1 MAEIDVIRVNQA
13 MLNSLVLAQM
23 LIEVWDTIEE
33 AGYKPQRELKF
44 HLKGYKREAEKIIG
58 TVHKM
63 LPRENE
69 MDWLHE
75 VTAKMEL
82 LKAYDEGK
90 VEVLN
95 D

>member
-1 MAEIDVIRVNQA
+1 MDKVNTA
-13 MLNSLVLAQM
+13 MLNTLVLAQM
-23 LIEVWDTIEE
+23 LIEAWDTIEA

-44 HLKGYKREAEKIIG
+44 HLKGYKREAERIIE

-63 LPRENE
+63 LPKENE

-82 LKAYDEGK
+82 LRAYDEGK
-90 VEVLN
+90 VEVIK

>member
-1 MAEIDVIRVNQA
+1 MAENSVINQA

-23 LIEVWDTIEE
+23 LIECWDIIEA
-33 AGYKPQRELKF
+33 AGYNPQRELKF
-44 HLKGYKREAEKIIG
+44 HLKGFKREAEKIIEQ
-58 TVHKM
+58 VHKQ
-63 LPRENE
+63 LPKEHE

-75 VTAKMEL
+75 VTAKMDL

-90 VEVLN
+90 VEVIS